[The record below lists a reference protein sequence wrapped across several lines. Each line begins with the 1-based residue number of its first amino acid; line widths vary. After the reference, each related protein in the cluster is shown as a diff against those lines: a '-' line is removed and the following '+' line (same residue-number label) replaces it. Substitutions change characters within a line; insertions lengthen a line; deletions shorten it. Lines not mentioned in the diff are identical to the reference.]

1 MLNCPFCEIDKTRT
15 RVIQET
21 LHARVILSNPRLM
34 PGHTLVIPKRH
45 IEKPSEFTAEERQEI
60 FNTVLAMQEKI
71 MAVFSSGCDIRQNC
85 RPFMPQSRVKV
96 DHVHFHL
103 QPREMEDELYQV
115 SQIHEKQLWQDLAQE
130 EMEKFLERFHPPVSS
145 IC

>member
-1 MLNCPFCEIDKTRT
+1 MDLCPFCEIDKTRT

-21 LHARVILSNPRLM
+21 PLALIILSNPRLM

-45 IEKPSEFTAEERQEI
+45 VEKPSDFTEAERKGI
-60 FNTVLAMQEKI
+60 FDTVLAMQDKI
-71 MAVFSSGCDIRQNC
+71 MSVFSSGCDIRQNC

-103 QPREMEDELYQV
+103 QPREMEDELYHV
-115 SQIHEKQLWQDLAQE
+115 SQIHEKQLWQDLTAE
-130 EMEKFLERFHPPVSS
+130 EMENFLTLYT
-145 IC
+145 